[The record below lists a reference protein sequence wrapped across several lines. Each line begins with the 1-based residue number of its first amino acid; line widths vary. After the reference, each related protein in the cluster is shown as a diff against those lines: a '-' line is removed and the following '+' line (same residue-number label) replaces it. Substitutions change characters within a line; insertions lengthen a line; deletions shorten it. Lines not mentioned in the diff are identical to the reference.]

1 LPMWNFVLFLFLPPK
16 TILGPI
22 TGGSNYKE
30 GNSLIRKYLF
40 PIFYKITECILLFR
54 KSDILFSTDL
64 LKKYLSK
71 RTLKRSK
78 FNFIFNAYNPK
89 KLKKKKIDFVIYYR
103 KHRNKKDFFPRSFI
117 LYLVNKKFKIHIV
130 GDHLDINGVKNHGK
144 VSQNKIQMLL
154 SEAKYS
160 IGSGENLYTLF
171 MFDCINNNVK
181 IFIDKNISQKTYKFK
196 KFFLKV
202 NFDTK
207 KFSYFL

>member
-1 LPMWNFVLFLFLPPK
+1 
-16 TILGPI
+16 
-22 TGGSNYKE
+22 
-30 GNSLIRKYLF
+30 
-40 PIFYKITECILLFR
+40 
-54 KSDILFSTDL
+54 
-64 LKKYLSK
+64 
-71 RTLKRSK
+71 
-78 FNFIFNAYNPK
+78 
-89 KLKKKKIDFVIYYR
+89 
-103 KHRNKKDFFPRSFI
+103 
-117 LYLVNKKFKIHIV
+117 
-130 GDHLDINGVKNHGK
+130 
-144 VSQNKIQMLL
+144 MLL